1 MLSEIGNHRTV
12 CKLQFRLLPLL
23 FALYVVAF
31 IDRIN
36 LGFAA
41 LTNCFLKP
49 GLSTSWISR
58 LRFPQFEFSIEVA
71 AKGGHH
77 LTYPPHEVRCAYNL
91 ERSRGKVGGLKMKG
105 AIPTTAESIYIG
117 RAEERLYT
125 LIVQMQTSK
134 PFHNNVKTS
143 IPIVHEITAR
153 AGE

>member
-49 GLSTSWISR
+49 GLSTS
-58 LRFPQFEFSIEVA
+58 FSIEVA